1 MFRKKAAGRVSW
13 FPLCAFR
20 PFSSSAAPLNP
31 SAILS
36 ADAVPALAN
45 SISSKQEWY
54 EPHILLLRGYAAWQR
69 CIRESL

>member
-13 FPLCAFR
+13 FPLCALR
-20 PFSSSAAPLNP
+20 PSSSSAAPLNP

-54 EPHILLLRGYAAWQR
+54 EPYKNCVCYARRG
-69 CIRESL
+69 SVVFVKV